1 MWTAALGN
9 NMSTAA
15 GKGGPGGGAG
25 SGPGGGGAGSG
36 AGSGVGSGSGAGT
49 GAGSGA
55 GSGGAAGGRPGGVTG
70 SLPRDGTESASDM
83 DVASFFDGLI
93 TDDVVAIQA
102 VVKDYTFS
110 LRSPLPDLEEL
121 FFRVIKPHRNTLE
134 YLGVFCAKLELAYS
148 RALAREPTAA
158 SRLPASILSDL
169 AAAFAPYIIR
179 PNVWGAAQDVQTKR
193 RAKFLQHRF
202 VLLFWFFFKRKHNL
216 VTRAERADLN
226 RGSQEVRK
234 ESCTR
239 AQAHK
244 TRERGTVHDADV
256 PLAGTSSVW
265 SLGRGRTGAA
275 RAAARPLAPEHPAAC
290 AKLPASDELTCVTM
304 WCTRTG
310 RRH

>member
-1 MWTAALGN
+1 
-9 NMSTAA
+9 
-15 GKGGPGGGAG
+15 
-25 SGPGGGGAGSG
+25 
-36 AGSGVGSGSGAGT
+36 
-49 GAGSGA
+49 
-55 GSGGAAGGRPGGVTG
+55 
-70 SLPRDGTESASDM
+70 M

-239 AQAHK
+239 AQ
-244 TRERGTVHDADV
+244 
-256 PLAGTSSVW
+256 
-265 SLGRGRTGAA
+265 GA
-275 RAAARPLAPEHPAAC
+275 EHVNGGLC
-290 AKLPASDELTCVTM
+290 VLTCPWRDRLWYGLSDVAVQVLQELLRAHLPRSTLQLVQSSL
-304 WCTRTG
+304 
-310 RRH
+310 RRMSSRA